1 MDTHACICCPLLLN
15 LVKTLTPE
23 NIKRLNGKVKKGF
36 FLFLSLKSSNFSF
49 LPWPF
54 PQSVSNNYTPTPP
67 PHLPPL
73 CFGFPSW
80 RFSSVP
86 SFLGLSKQTVEPGSG
101 LTLRTLLRS
110 PLPLDWHDNRNHGPQ
125 KETHKGRQAFNAGA
139 ICQFSLGSFQEL
151 KEAKAGAEKEG
162 LQGRAEKKSFTGKA
176 IAI

>member
-86 SFLGLSKQTVEPGSG
+86 SFLGPHIWIIFINAFYTWDVVRTKWVYIGPTFLITDCFFFF
-101 LTLRTLLRS
+101 LTLT
-110 PLPLDWHDNRNHGPQ
+110 WHW
-125 KETHKGRQAFNAGA
+125 A
-139 ICQFSLGSFQEL
+139 INV
-151 KEAKAGAEKEG
+151 AKAVYINC
-162 LQGRAEKKSFTGKA
+162 QVA
-176 IAI
+176 I